1 MEIPGYKL
9 VRTLGK
15 GGMATVYLAIQEKFD
30 REVALKVMAPSLSAD
45 PSFCERFLREA
56 KIVAKISHPNIVAVY
71 DVNEVGGHHYIA
83 MEYHPGGDLKR
94 RLREGLTVRESL
106 RIAKDVARA
115 LDYAHSKGYLHRD
128 IKPDNVLFRF
138 DSSAVLTDFGI
149 AKATEGDQ
157 NLTQMGTVAGTPK
170 YMSPEQARGQ
180 PLDKDSDLYSLGVV
194 LFEMLTGRLPYE
206 ATDPIALGI
215 MHLNA
220 PIPRLE
226 GRVAHFQ
233 PLLDRLLAKQPAQRP
248 QTGTQLIKEIEVLEA
263 SYRFDQDE
271 VAGANAATAFRPSV
285 MADGQDATVLQAAS
299 VPPTPK
305 PAATVTP
312 GSRTPVLAA
321 VAGLAVVTVAGGA
334 WFGLRDKPAPTAV
347 AAAAV
352 AAPSTIAVSTP
363 TAVAPI
369 APPAPT
375 PPAVIVTTS
384 EPTAAPAA
392 VPTPTEP
399 VLERRPALAEKR
411 AERIEKRRERIERRL
426 EQVAAQPVAS
436 PADDPLK
443 RIRINGLLGGAESAL
458 ENNDPQLA
466 LQKYRQVLELD
477 PRNREARDGMKRAQ
491 AMATP

>member
-15 GGMATVYLAIQEKFD
+15 GGMATVHLAIQEKFD

-94 RLREGLTVRESL
+94 RIREGLTVRESL

-138 DSSAVLTDFGI
+138 DGSAVLTDFGI

-157 NLTQMGTVAGTPK
+157 NLTQLGTVAGTPK

-194 LFEMLTGRLPYE
+194 LFEMLTGHLPYE
-206 ATDPIALGI
+206 ANDPIALGI

-233 PLLDRLLAKQPAQRP
+233 LLIDRLLAKQPAQRP
-248 QTGTQLIKEIEVLEA
+248 QTGTQLIKDIEALEA

-271 VAGANAATAFRPSV
+271 VVGANEATAFRPSV
-285 MADGQDATVLQAAS
+285 MAEGQDATVLQAAS
-299 VPPTPK
+299 VPSAPK
-305 PAATVTP
+305 SASPAP
-312 GSRTPVLAA
+312 GSRKPLMAA
-321 VAGLAVVTVAGGA
+321 VAGLAVVAVAGGA
-334 WFGLRDKPAPTAV
+334 WYGLREPAPTMAAASAV
-347 AAAAV
+347 ATPAV
-352 AAPSTIAVSTP
+352 TATPAEAAPPVVEAEPTPPAIAVT
-363 TAVAPI
+363 T
-369 APPAPT
+369 PAPT
-375 PPAVIVTTS
+375 PDVVTVPVPA
-384 EPTAAPAA
+384 
-392 VPTPTEP
+392 EP
-399 VLERRPALAEKR
+399 VLERRRPLAEKR
-411 AERIEKRRERIERRL
+411 AERVEKRRERIEKRL

-458 ENNDPQLA
+458 ENNDPQSA

-477 PRNREARDGMKRAQ
+477 PRNREAKDGMKRAQ
-491 AMATP
+491 AMAQ